1 MLLGGQTERVSLP
14 LTPGWIW
21 ILRSFSAAAHHSLMS
36 QQTPHRLPPML
47 LGLEWLSPH
56 RCRSKLMLPI
66 SWNGERFGITLLGE
80 CFTRQMRTCFF
91 SSLPHSCDRWWCWG
105 FALVS
110 LSSILHASDHWSWL
124 GIAAGGVKCALNVCS
139 LLWSSEIFLCSSST
153 RCSET
158 CARDFHSCIWH
169 KLKFV

>member
-1 MLLGGQTERVSLP
+1 
-14 LTPGWIW
+14 
-21 ILRSFSAAAHHSLMS
+21 
-36 QQTPHRLPPML
+36 
-47 LGLEWLSPH
+47 
-56 RCRSKLMLPI
+56 
-66 SWNGERFGITLLGE
+66 
-80 CFTRQMRTCFF
+80 MRTCFF